1 MSAAE
6 RTGEHAA
13 FSENE
18 KSCGEDD
25 VRCFFG
31 RRSHK
36 EEALRGKEKGSRAE
50 HNIAPQIQIRR
61 VKKNCNGCPN

>member
-1 MSAAE
+1 MVHRAGEQHSMSAAE

-25 VRCFFG
+25 DTVLFW
-31 RRSHK
+31 
-36 EEALRGKEKGSRAE
+36 
-50 HNIAPQIQIRR
+50 
-61 VKKNCNGCPN
+61 KKKP